1 MTAIPA
7 EANLSDLLNKPKATL
22 ARLAGSRRLVL
33 HRRDAE
39 DLVITTAE
47 RAAADNAVVRDTT
60 RLFREMIR
68 KDPMVMTLAVQVLP
82 AVFPWVRHLPEDAR
96 QEFAAEWLDALSAAG
111 ELDNGA
117 AVDGLVAAWKYT
129 AEIYADPE
137 LFALADPRYDDD
149 RRLRPGASPRGALSE
164 SQARG
169 SGGPAAWPRRLGH
182 PFQKQRRRRGLGRYS
197 AARLRATRWR
207 RGRIMRRNPRRWAD
221 SPRHHRSRSHLSTVK
236 VGDKPL

>member
-22 ARLAGSRRLVL
+22 ARLASSRRILL

-47 RAAADNAVVRDTT
+47 RAAADSAMVRDTT
-60 RLFREMIR
+60 RLFREMMR
-68 KDPMVMTLAVQVLP
+68 QDPMVMTLAVQVLP

-96 QEFAAEWLDALSAAG
+96 KEFAAKWLDVLAAAG

-117 AVDGLVAAWKYT
+117 AVETVVAAWQHT

-137 LFALADPRYDDD
+137 LFAILTRDHDGTDY
-149 RRLRPGASPRGALSE
+149 
-164 SQARG
+164 
-169 SGGPAAWPRRLGH
+169 GPVP
-182 PFQKQRRRRGLGRYS
+182 PPV
-197 AARLRATRWR
+197 
-207 RGRIMRRNPRRWAD
+207 IPE
-221 SPRHHRSRSHLSTVK
+221 
-236 VGDKPL
+236 

>member
-1 MTAIPA
+1 MTAVPA
-7 EANLSDLLNKPKATL
+7 DANLSDLLNKPKATL

-82 AVFPWVRHLPEDAR
+82 AVFPWVRHLNDDER
-96 QEFAAEWLDALSAAG
+96 QEFAAEWLEALGAAG

-117 AVDGLVAAWKYT
+117 AVEGLVAAWQHT
-129 AEIYADPE
+129 AEIIADPE
-137 LFALADPRYDDD
+137 LFAFLTRE
-149 RRLRPGASPRGALSE
+149 RE
-164 SQARG
+164 SLDY
-169 SGGPAAWPRRLGH
+169 GPAVP
-182 PFQKQRRRRGLGRYS
+182 PEVPNES
-197 AARLRATRWR
+197 
-207 RGRIMRRNPRRWAD
+207 
-221 SPRHHRSRSHLSTVK
+221 
-236 VGDKPL
+236 

>member
-1 MTAIPA
+1 MVAMPA

-22 ARLAGSRRLVL
+22 ARLASNRRLVL

-82 AVFPWVRHLPEDAR
+82 AVFPWVRHLPEEAWA
-96 QEFAAEWLDALSAAG
+96 EFAAEWLDTLNAAG
-111 ELDNGA
+111 DLDNNA
-117 AVDGLVAAWKYT
+117 AVEAVVAAWQHT

-137 LFALADPRYDDD
+137 LYAALTRNLDDED
-149 RRLRPGASPRGALSE
+149 Y
-164 SQARG
+164 
-169 SGGPAAWPRRLGH
+169 GPVLP
-182 PFQKQRRRRGLGRYS
+182 PEV
-197 AARLRATRWR
+197 
-207 RGRIMRRNPRRWAD
+207 PE
-221 SPRHHRSRSHLSTVK
+221 
-236 VGDKPL
+236 

>member
-22 ARLAGSRRLVL
+22 ARLASSRRIVL

-39 DLVITTAE
+39 DLVITTAK

-60 RLFREMIR
+60 RLFREMMR
-68 KDPMVMTLAVQVLP
+68 QDPMVMTLAVQVLP
-82 AVFPWVRHLPEDAR
+82 AVFPWVRHLPQDAW

-117 AVDGLVAAWKYT
+117 AVETVVAAWQHT

-137 LFALADPRYDDD
+137 LFAILTQEHDGTDH
-149 RRLRPGASPRGALSE
+149 
-164 SQARG
+164 
-169 SGGPAAWPRRLGH
+169 GPVLP
-182 PFQKQRRRRGLGRYS
+182 PV
-197 AARLRATRWR
+197 
-207 RGRIMRRNPRRWAD
+207 IPE
-221 SPRHHRSRSHLSTVK
+221 
-236 VGDKPL
+236 